1 MAKSVRAPSYI
12 RSFDRR
18 RMVEV
23 DTNRYVNLRAARR
36 LGLVAKLRRRCTVRV
51 ML

>member
-1 MAKSVRAPSYI
+1 MRMRASSYI

-23 DTNRYVNLRAARR
+23 SAGLYVNLRAARR
-36 LGLVAKLRRRCTVRV
+36 LRLVAKPRRRRAE
-51 ML
+51 

>member
-1 MAKSVRAPSYI
+1 MRVRASSYI

-23 DTNRYVNLRAARR
+23 SANRYVNLRAARR
-36 LGLVAKLRRRCTVRV
+36 LGLVAKLRRRHTP
-51 ML
+51 